1 MIPNTLNNEYILCK
15 NRSEKIFRAM
25 NFLLSNE
32 EKKII
37 VFVNTCACVDFYG
50 KIFQNIFYFKEIN
63 IEIIHGKM
71 KQKKRN
77 KIFER
82 FMKKNSGILISTD
95 LIARGLDFMDVN
107 YILQIDPPQVFFF
120 FSLL

>member
-1 MIPNTLNNEYILCK
+1 
-15 NRSEKIFRAM
+15 M

>member
-1 MIPNTLNNEYILCK
+1 
-15 NRSEKIFRAM
+15 
-25 NFLLSNE
+25 
-32 EKKII
+32 
-37 VFVNTCACVDFYG
+37 
-50 KIFQNIFYFKEIN
+50 
-63 IEIIHGKM
+63 M

-120 FSLL
+120 FHYYDLFSIGSQFFYSQNRKNS